1 MKERQ
6 VIKMITETNI
16 TENGMYRDIGYIQR
30 TDDGRIMSSGSANTR
45 LTRFAGKWIP
55 TLVVGGIGT
64 QPQYRRQGCVRKMF
78 EDLLPR
84 AREFGW
90 YASILHPFSFSYY
103 RKFGYERVSDT
114 VIVDMPITALDFLPR
129 YADLIPLDEAEHPE
143 DIVSVYEAFS
153 ENRNLSFERKAP
165 NQFKKDGAKTY
176 LYYNDRGACEGYV
189 VTQIDNYFDGI
200 NRMISVNL
208 IVHEIAYLNR
218 DALLHLLSFLRMYE
232 GELKTIHFRDI
243 GMTPEVD
250 LCLRHFMDTRYD
262 IHPDIMARILDTK
275 AMLYANTYPM
285 AHGVFVLRVED
296 WLDTVR
302 GTYRVE
308 YQNGA
313 CTVEELSD
321 TARADLTV
329 NSCALS
335 KFLYGTDAFTKDT
348 AAYLDGVKIDGDTT
362 DFFRAFPKRING
374 YILHF

>member
-1 MKERQ
+1 
-6 VIKMITETNI
+6 
-16 TENGMYRDIGYIQR
+16 
-30 TDDGRIMSSGSANTR
+30 
-45 LTRFAGKWIP
+45 
-55 TLVVGGIGT
+55 
-64 QPQYRRQGCVRKMF
+64 
-78 EDLLPR
+78 
-84 AREFGW
+84 
-90 YASILHPFSFSYY
+90 
-103 RKFGYERVSDT
+103 
-114 VIVDMPITALDFLPR
+114 
-129 YADLIPLDEAEHPE
+129 
-143 DIVSVYEAFS
+143 
-153 ENRNLSFERKAP
+153 
-165 NQFKKDGAKTY
+165 
-176 LYYNDRGACEGYV
+176 
-189 VTQIDNYFDGI
+189 
-200 NRMISVNL
+200 
-208 IVHEIAYLNR
+208 
-218 DALLHLLSFLRMYE
+218 
-232 GELKTIHFRDI
+232 
-243 GMTPEVD
+243 MTPEVD